1 MLASYSSVGRINLQ
15 QFLCLLMLFK
25 FCYLGNPIE
34 GKQVDVKKEIKEAKA
49 IMEEIGNIDGDSTKS
64 SPGDTAIKSQKAG
77 LEPAVPKSQEK
88 PKAKPV
94 QVSQTKKSQQS
105 ADSKLTENSKP
116 DTKQQVPEIATV
128 QPPTP
133 TQQVNS
139 STAVTS
145 NNLLDTI
152 SVNSKI
158 SAITEESE
166 TGADFYEQLMAK
178 YGIELSDD
186 SDDDY

>member
-1 MLASYSSVGRINLQ
+1 MLY
-15 QFLCLLMLFK
+15 K
-25 FCYLGNPIE
+25 FCYIGNPIE

-49 IMEEIGNIDGDSTKS
+49 IMEEIGNIDGDS
-64 SPGDTAIKSQKAG
+64 SPGDTAIKSQKVG

-94 QVSQTKKSQQS
+94 QVFQTKKSQKS

>member
-1 MLASYSSVGRINLQ
+1 
-15 QFLCLLMLFK
+15 MLFDPDEED
-25 FCYLGNPIE
+25 G
-34 GKQVDVKKEIKEAKA
+34 A
-49 IMEEIGNIDGDSTKS
+49 ILS
-64 SPGDTAIKSQKAG
+64 SLYFGVRVLIYSQKITTEEQCYYCRTTIVDCKEVG

-145 NNLLDTI
+145 NNLLDTT